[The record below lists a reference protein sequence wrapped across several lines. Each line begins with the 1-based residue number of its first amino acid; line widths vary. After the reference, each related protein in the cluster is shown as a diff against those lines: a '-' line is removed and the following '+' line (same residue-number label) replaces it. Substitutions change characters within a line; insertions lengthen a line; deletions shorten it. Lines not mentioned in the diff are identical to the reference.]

1 MIICLLS
8 LSPSLPLSITV
19 LNVMTNEMLLRYIRV
34 FVFIVHSCRHFEI
47 QMYLNGF
54 YCVTL
59 SLSLSLSF
67 SLRVSSSSS
76 FPISSLFNSKDL
88 ILIIRRCI
96 ASNST
101 TGEVGG
107 ARILT
112 SHTSPRMTFPKVL
125 DLNKFIDEDEEE
137 KVCSIK

>member
-1 MIICLLS
+1 
-8 LSPSLPLSITV
+8 
-19 LNVMTNEMLLRYIRV
+19 MTNEMLLRYVCLCSLYIHAD
-34 FVFIVHSCRHFEI
+34 ILKYKCTS
-47 QMYLNGF
+47 MDF

-59 SLSLSLSF
+59 SLSFSFSFSF